1 MTNRRKT
8 GIQRLLGTLTAA
20 AVSATAFAGMVFPA
34 HAAQNNWKFDLGGN
48 GAASGFTGVS
58 ASDGYNASRGYGFS
72 GSVANSNSSGSGANS
87 DAVKFTGGTFN
98 VNLDR
103 GLYQVRVTTGNCS
116 RETIMIEGMPQ
127 MINLTGNN
135 AVETIQVPV
144 TDGQLNI
151 SAVAGRANTEY
162 SIAAIEITQLNTTGA
177 MKPTIW
183 ICGDSTVANYYN
195 TADTAQHGWGQF
207 LGDYI
212 NRNVFEVRNQA
223 SSGQFAKGFYTS
235 GQFDPIKTYGKP
247 GDYYI
252 ISIGIN
258 DTNKNYTTR
267 EEYIATVNEMVKIT
281 KDKGMNVILVK
292 QQGRHGDLNVNPPH
306 SGRWFGG
313 DLDTIGKEQGC
324 TVIDDFTLWQDFG
337 FSIGGYDAM
346 TDYYAAGDDLHQS
359 KKGAQKNAELIAAA
373 MKIGDT
379 EMDTSAYYTFRNVG
393 SGLVMDV
400 KDGKMEEGANV
411 QQWDSNDLACQKW
424 QLTPFA
430 NGTTYYYVRSA
441 ADPNYVLKAMTG
453 EAGGNIELVPY
464 AGNDSMMLFQFT
476 KIGNGNYYISTRSSR
491 DACFLDVNGASKE
504 AGANI
509 QQWSNSYNNCQVWEA
524 VKVAAPA
531 QEQPTEPEQPATQP
545 DTPEQPTQPQEPDG
559 EIVMG
564 DVNSDGI
571 VDIFDLAILK
581 RHVLGKTALT
591 GDALTAADVTGDSAV
606 DAADIILHQK
616 HLHGLDAPFAAP
628 VISTDGGRYFAVD
641 QVWDQGVVET
651 LNTGYTREDGY
662 INLDNNNTSNITFM
676 VNVPKAG
683 NYAMMVRFANGT
695 ADDRPMQ
702 VTVGGDKS
710 RIWLQSFPG
719 TGAWTDWKEINLVLP
734 LKKGDNTIEMLS
746 HVDGKGGP
754 NLDFIELTLTDEP
767 IGDLW
772 DPNAQ
777 QQIVTGDKPV
787 VYLAGDSTCQS
798 YSASKK
804 NGQPIQGWGYYFQ
817 NYFTD
822 DVTVYNHA
830 VAGRSSKKFYDEGR
844 FQAITDSL
852 KKGDFVMIQ
861 FAINDADKSKSD
873 RYAPTCGNVDNPT
886 SGSYEAYVTSMIKDT
901 QAKGATPILM
911 SCTLSAKSYANGKFN
926 ASYTNYSDACKKLAA
941 KYNCPYFDCN
951 GMLVNHYNSVGYDK
965 AVSYHVAGVAGGTD
979 LTHYN
984 DQGGAE
990 FISGLI
996 AGGIKNANIPGLS
1009 QYVK

>member
-1 MTNRRKT
+1 MRRLS
-8 GIQRLLGTLTAA
+8 GVLTAA
-20 AVSATAFAGMVFPA
+20 ALTATAFAGMAFPVS
-34 HAAQNNWKFDLGGN
+34 AAQANWIFDLGGN
-48 GAASGFTGVS
+48 GAAGGYTGVS

-72 GSVANSNSSGSGANS
+72 GSVNNMTSSGSGANS
-87 DAVKFTGGTFN
+87 DAVQFTGGTFN
-98 VNLDR
+98 VDLPK
-103 GLYQVRVTTGNCS
+103 GLYQVTVTTGDCF
-116 RETIMIEGMPQ
+116 RESILVEGMLQ

-135 AVETIQVPV
+135 AVESIQVPV

-151 SAVAGRANTEY
+151 SAVAGKDGTKF
-162 SIAAIEITQLNTTGA
+162 SISAIEITQLNTTGE

-195 TADTAQHGWGQF
+195 TADTAQHGWGQY
-207 LGDYI
+207 LRDYV
-212 NRNVFEVRNQA
+212 NTNVFEVRNQA

-267 EEYIATVNEMVKIT
+267 DEYIATVNEMVKIA
-281 KDKGMNVILVK
+281 KGKGMNVILVK

-324 TVIDDFTLWQDFG
+324 TVIDDFNLWQDFG

-346 TDYYAAGDDLHQS
+346 TEYYAKDDDLHQS
-359 KKGAQKNAELIAAA
+359 KKGAQKNAELIANA

-379 EMDTSAYYTFRNVG
+379 EMDTSAYYTFKNVG

-400 KDGKMEEGANV
+400 KDGKIEEGANV
-411 QQWDSNDLACQKW
+411 QQWASNDLACQKW

-441 ADPNYVLKAMTG
+441 ADPNYVMKAMTG
-453 EAGGNIELVPY
+453 EQGGNIELVPY
-464 AGNDSMMLFQFT
+464 SGSDSMMLFQFT
-476 KIGNGNYYISTRSSR
+476 KLGDGTYYISTRSSR
-491 DACFLDVNGASKE
+491 DACFVEVDGASTANGA
-504 AGANI
+504 NV
-509 QQWSNSYNNCQVWEA
+509 QQWVNTYNKCQNWQA
-524 VKVAAPA
+524 LKVAAPE
-531 QEQPTEPEQPATQP
+531 QTDPQPTDEQPTEQQPTNP
-545 DTPEQPTQPQEPDG
+545 QPTQAPDA

-564 DVNSDGI
+564 DVNTDGI

-581 RHVLGKTALT
+581 RHVLGNVKLSD
-591 GDALTAADVTGDSAV
+591 DALVAADVTGDGAV
-606 DAADIILHQK
+606 DVLDIILLQK
-616 HLHGLDAPFAAP
+616 HLLGLDVTFAEP
-628 VISTDGGRYFAVD
+628 QISGDAGQYFAVD
-641 QVWDQGVVET
+641 QVWDDGIIET
-651 LNTGYTREDGY
+651 TNEGYTREDGY
-662 INLDNNNTSNITFM
+662 VNLGNNTTSNITFM
-676 VNVPKAG
+676 VKAPRDG
-683 NYAMMVRFANGT
+683 NYAMQVRFANGT
-695 ADDRPMQ
+695 ADDRPMK
-702 VTVGGDKS
+702 VTVNGDTS
-710 RIWLQSFPG
+710 RIWMQSFPG
-719 TGAWTDWKEINLVLP
+719 SGASTWTTWQITTLVVP
-734 LKKGDNTIEMLS
+734 LKKGDNTINMLS
-746 HVDGKGGP
+746 TVDAGAP
-754 NLDFIELTLTDEP
+754 NLDYIELALTDEP
-767 IGDLW
+767 IGELW

-777 QQIVTGDKPV
+777 QPDIVVSDKPA

-798 YSASKK
+798 YNDRAK
-804 NGQPIQGWGYYFQ
+804 NNQPIQGWGYYFG

-830 VAGRSSKKFYDEGR
+830 MAGRSSKKFCDEGR
-844 FQAITDSL
+844 FQAITDNL
-852 KKGDFVMIQ
+852 KKGDFVFIQ
-861 FAINDADKSKSD
+861 FAINDADSSKSD
-873 RYAPTCGNVDNPT
+873 RYAPTCGNVDNPS

-911 SCTLSAKSYANGKFN
+911 SCTLSAKSYSSGKFN
-926 ASYTNYSDACKKLAA
+926 ASYTNYTDACKKLAA
-941 KYNCPYFDCN
+941 KYNCPFYDCN

-984 DQGGAE
+984 DRGGAE

-996 AGGIKNANIPGLS
+996 ANGIKNANIAGLS